1 MAAAVITNLKS
12 CTIKHTEPNRERI
25 KIISNFEKS
34 LFLNGFFS
42 VERVLVVSMSALVS
56 FSGYTFWCVVN
67 FVSCLLFFPEKS
79 IIKQKITRIVRS
91 LRFKFS
97 LAQCFFFLN
106 FRYAKMF
113 FLFICYFLFALFF
126 CLHLIWHTTHSTLTH
141 TNHINYFC
149 LAQSAQQIRGT
160 ETRF

>member
-97 LAQCFFFLN
+97 LAQCFFFFKFSVRKNVFFIHLLLLVCFIFLLTLN
-106 FRYAKMF
+106 LAHHTLHSYTHQSHK
-113 FLFICYFLFALFF
+113 LFSFG
-126 CLHLIWHTTHSTLTH
+126 SVS
-141 TNHINYFC
+141 
-149 LAQSAQQIRGT
+149 SAN
-160 ETRF
+160 